1 MTLSTWPWWIP
12 WHGLVG
18 GGLLTTDDYLS
29 NKVYSL
35 SDSLQIERLLLR
47 RETERVPRNGTQMN
61 LSFMDGTIG
70 YYIVHVSAY
79 LRLYR
84 ARSVVH
90 RELPTKQD

>member
-1 MTLSTWPWWIP
+1 MKSQERRDFTIFYLYYTESRPWWIP

-61 LSFMDGTIG
+61 LSSMEGTIG
-70 YYIVHVSAY
+70 
-79 LRLYR
+79 
-84 ARSVVH
+84 
-90 RELPTKQD
+90 

>member
-61 LSFMDGTIG
+61 LSFMDETIG
-70 YYIVHVSAY
+70 FYIST
-79 LRLYR
+79 RLGI
-84 ARSVVH
+84 
-90 RELPTKQD
+90 PTFIPSTFSRTPRNAN